1 MVVEN
6 KSHSLIYAAVAFVI
20 MITLVFL
27 GLFWY
32 FGSVEKNNRLETDND
47 KTEVPNTTLKIQTET
62 NPVKKVPDLN
72 PTEKTNPFKTKNPFE

>member
-1 MVVEN
+1 MNN
-6 KSHSLIYAAVAFVI
+6 KSYSLIYAAVALAIVVA
-20 MITLVFL
+20 LVFL

-32 FGSVEKNNRLETDND
+32 FGSEGKNNNT
-47 KTEVPNTTLKIQTET
+47 KTNKITVPNTTLKIQTET